1 MILATARP
9 SFDYGFGGHPIVTRF
24 ALNRLGKDMIGAITS
39 KLAGSK
45 ALPDEIMEV
54 IAQRTDGVPLF
65 VEELT
70 KTILESGAVKEE
82 GNRLVLNRPLNT
94 IAIPTTL
101 HDSLMARL
109 DRLQPIKEVA
119 QTAACIGRE
128 FSHGLL
134 AQISRLPDTELAT
147 ALDGLIEAEL
157 IYRRG
162 LPPEATYLFKHA
174 LVRDAAYESLLKE
187 KRRAVHARILAALET
202 DADVAAEV
210 LAVHAEAAALIDKA
224 IDLWEAASSAAIARP
239 AFREGISHLH
249 HAIGLITP
257 KIDDGDHTVIEH
269 ALALQAQ
276 LGIACLQ
283 GVGYAADETKEA
295 WETLGIARRH

>member
-1 MILATARP
+1 MGR
-9 SFDYGFGGHPIVTRF
+9 
-24 ALNRLGKDMIGAITS
+24 
-39 KLAGSK
+39 
-45 ALPDEIMEV
+45 ALPDEIMEI
-54 IAQRTDGVPLF
+54 IASRTDGVPLF

-70 KTILESGAVKEE
+70 KTILESGALKED
-82 GNRLVLNRPLNT
+82 GDRLVLDGPLST

-128 FSHGLL
+128 FSHELL
-134 AQISRLPDTELAT
+134 AQVSHLPDTELTT

-187 KRRAVHARILAALET
+187 KRRAVHARILTAME
-202 DADVAAEV
+202 ADPDVPLKSSPCTLRKPILPTVRSICGKPPAKRHSHGQHLMNQSRISDV
-210 LAVHAEAAALIDKA
+210 L
-224 IDLWEAASSAAIARP
+224 
-239 AFREGISHLH
+239 
-249 HAIGLITP
+249 
-257 KIDDGDHTVIEH
+257 
-269 ALALQAQ
+269 
-276 LGIACLQ
+276 
-283 GVGYAADETKEA
+283 
-295 WETLGIARRH
+295 

>member
-1 MILATARP
+1 MVYEDLHWIDPTSLELLDLLLDVITDQPIMILATARP
-9 SFDYGFGGHPIVTRF
+9 AFEHGFGGHHIVTRF
-24 ALNRLGKDMIGAITS
+24 ALNRLGKDQIGNIVA
-39 KLAGSK
+39 KLTDGK
-45 ALPDEIMEV
+45 MLPDEIMEI

-70 KTILESGAVKEE
+70 KTILESGAVKED
-82 GNRLVLNRPLNT
+82 GDRLVLNGPLST

-134 AQISRLPDTELAT
+134 AQISLLPEADLNA
-147 ALDGLIEAEL
+147 ALDGLIGAEL

-187 KRRAVHARILAALET
+187 KRRAIHARILTALE
-202 DADVAAEV
+202 ADSDIAPEV
-210 LAVHAEAAALIDKA
+210 LAVHAEAANLTDRA
-224 IDLWEAASSAAIARP
+224 IELWDAASKAAVARP
-239 AFREGISHLH
+239 AFREGISNLPVGGRLAAVKQPRVFEALNSCSH
-249 HAIGLITP
+249 P
-257 KIDDGDHTVIEH
+257 DG
-269 ALALQAQ
+269 
-276 LGIACLQ
+276 
-283 GVGYAADETKEA
+283 
-295 WETLGIARRH
+295 